1 MCWYSD
7 VVDGDW
13 VIDYTKKYPNLL
25 IAAGGSGHAFK
36 VSHSVPYSRFPGS
49 SQFLPIMGDLIR
61 KRLENTLEP
70 HLQHKWRLDR
80 VALAEDPQRT
90 GMARKELDLTQLA
103 TKKELILGDKG
114 VFAKL

>member
-36 VSHSVPYSRFPGS
+36 VCHAFEQRVVGS
-49 SQFLPIMGDLIR
+49 LQFLPIMGDLIR

-80 VALAEDPQRT
+80 VAQAEDPQRT

-103 TKKELILGDKG
+103 TKRELILGDKG